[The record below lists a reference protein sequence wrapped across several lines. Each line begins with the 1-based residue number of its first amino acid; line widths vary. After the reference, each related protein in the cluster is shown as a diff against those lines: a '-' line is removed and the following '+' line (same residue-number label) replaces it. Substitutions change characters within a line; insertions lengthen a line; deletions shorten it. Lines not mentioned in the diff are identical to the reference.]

1 MCVSVCAVSMDRER
15 WLGLQWGPE
24 DDPGEGEGKRA
35 GVFGLSGA
43 DTEEL
48 QEKLLNLRAELRK
61 LNESGSR
68 LVFVSSAHPVFKCA
82 CCF

>member
-1 MCVSVCAVSMDRER
+1 MCVCVCAVSMDRER

-24 DDPGEGEGKRA
+24 DDPGEGKRA